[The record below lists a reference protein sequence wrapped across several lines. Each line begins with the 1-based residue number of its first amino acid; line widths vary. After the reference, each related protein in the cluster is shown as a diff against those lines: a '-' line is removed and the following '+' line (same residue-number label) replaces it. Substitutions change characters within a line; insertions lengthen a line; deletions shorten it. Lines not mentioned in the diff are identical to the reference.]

1 VLECVVNV
9 SEGRDGAV
17 ISSIAQAG
25 GACVL
30 DVHSDP
36 DHHRTV
42 LTMAGAGLEEA
53 VRAVATRTVA
63 RVDLGAHAGV
73 HPRMGALDVV
83 PFVVLPPGGDAP
95 GAPPLDL
102 AEAVAARGRFAAWAA
117 EALGLPC
124 FLYGPERTLPEV
136 RRRAFVSLA
145 PDTGPPRPH
154 PRAGACAV
162 GARGVLVAYNLWLA
176 GTDVAGARAI
186 AGALRGPAV
195 RALGLAVAGGA
206 QVSCN
211 LVDPLAFGPAEAFD
225 AVAALARRAGAS
237 VARAELV
244 GLVPAA
250 VLSAVPAGRHGQLDL
265 GPDRTIEARL
275 AAAAP
280 EGTAPAVP

>member
-1 VLECVVNV
+1 MLECVVNV
-9 SEGRDGAV
+9 SEGRDRAV

-42 LTMAGAGLEEA
+42 LTMAGDDLEEA
-53 VRAVATRTVA
+53 VRAVASRTVA
-63 RVDLGAHAGV
+63 CVDLRAHTGV

-83 PFVVLPPGGDAP
+83 PFVALPPAGARPPGPGHD

-102 AEAVAARGRFAAWAA
+102 ASAVAARGRFAAWAA
-117 EALGLPC
+117 GALDLPC

-136 RRRAFVSLA
+136 RRHAFTSLA
-145 PDTGPPRPH
+145 PDAGPPRPH
-154 PRAGACAV
+154 PSAGACAV

-176 GTDVAGARAI
+176 GADLAGARAI
-186 AGALRGPAV
+186 AGAVRGPAV
-195 RALGLAVAGGA
+195 RALGLAVAGGT

-211 LVDPLAFGPAEAFD
+211 LIEPLVYGPAEVFD
-225 AVAALARRAGAS
+225 AVAALAREAGAS
-237 VARAELV
+237 IARAELV

-250 VLSAVPAGRHGQLDL
+250 VLGAVPPSRHHQLDL
-265 GPDRTIEARL
+265 GPERTIEARL
-275 AAAAP
+275 AGWRAR
-280 EGTAPAVP
+280 